1 MQAAV
6 ETHSFIHIGRFRQVK
21 VLQLSRDWEA
31 SLFARRFV
39 SRHYSA
45 EWTDFVLD
53 SSSAKYF
60 TRNAHAGTI
69 TIGLVKRF
77 GFLKWIN
84 ISTLHVRHGPKV
96 AVS

>member
-31 SLFARRFV
+31 SLFAHRFV

-45 EWTDFVLD
+45 EWTGFVLD

-60 TRNAHAGTI
+60 TRECACLYYYYRPG
-69 TIGLVKRF
+69 KS
-77 GFLKWIN
+77 FLALRMDTFFNLACTTW
-84 ISTLHVRHGPKV
+84 T
-96 AVS
+96 